1 MNNDP
6 NVQAPRRVGAFTLGP
21 FVLFVALLVLMF
33 WGITQWEAH
42 RLAYQAELGACWFSV
57 GRACFYH
64 PWSFIPWG
72 YSYWHYAPDLFG
84 AGYTAAMIAAA
95 AATVAYLVRAV
106 WVARKARVAT
116 THGSA
121 VWGEEPADYQAAGL
135 LGPAGVVLGLSSQGA
150 YLRDDGPE
158 HVACIAP
165 TRSGKG
171 IGQVIPTLLTW
182 PGSVLV
188 HDMKGENWALTAGY
202 RATFSNPIYW
212 APTDPDASAHWN
224 PLLEVR
230 NDENQIRDVQNI
242 ADQVV
247 DPHGKGKESHWDR
260 TADQFFLA
268 VILHMLHAEA
278 DKSLY
283 GVAKFLSD
291 PNRSFEQTLLRMKNT
306 PHKSAMAHE
315 RIASGAQ
322 AMFNKSEEERGGV
335 VSTALGF
342 LGLYSDPIIAR
353 NTQDSDFRISDLMQ
367 GDSPMSL
374 YIVIPDSDRLRLT
387 PLTRLMITM
396 FTQRLVEKMNPVEN
410 KHRLLMLIDEFPR
423 LGRMQFFADALSYI
437 ASYGIKVMLIMQS
450 LGQLDAPEVYGVGNT
465 VVASCK
471 TRAVM
476 TPQDPRTAEWISGEL
491 GPKTE
496 VHQQTTYT
504 GHRLA
509 PWLGHVM
516 VADQESARPLLD
528 PAEVGK
534 MPATDMIVLVAGHRP
549 FRAKRL
555 KYFEVPELSQRAA
568 IPAPK
573 LTATRPYAY
582 RPAPQPVAWTAVLEP
597 PASPPAAAKKPK
609 QSESKGPVPRR
620 SIPMESGSVETQA
633 EVARERPQDEGVDE
647 EGEHPELALDEAA
660 RRRALDDRQ
669 QHTRHRSRHRGVS

>member
-1 MNNDP
+1 MKNDP
-6 NVQAPRRVGAFTLGP
+6 NIQAPRRVGAFTLGP

-42 RLAYQAELGACWFSV
+42 RLGFQAELGACWFSV
-57 GRACFYH
+57 GRICFYH

-72 YSYWHYAPDLFG
+72 YSYWYYAPDLFG

-95 AATVAYLVRAV
+95 AATIAYLVRAV
-106 WVARKARVAT
+106 WLARKARIASS
-116 THGSA
+116 HGSA
-121 VWGEEPADYQAAGL
+121 VWAVPADYPVAGL
-135 LGPAGVVLGLSSQGA
+135 TGPTGVVLGLSPRGE
-150 YLRDDGPE
+150 YLRDDGAE
-158 HVACIAP
+158 HVACVAP

-202 RATFSNPIYW
+202 RATFSNPIYF
-212 APTDPDASAHWN
+212 APTDPETSAHWN

-247 DPHGKGKESHWDR
+247 DPHGRGKESHWDR

-268 VILHMLHAEA
+268 VILHVLHAEA

-283 GVAKFLSD
+283 GVAQFLSD
-291 PNRSFEQTLLRMKNT
+291 PNRSFEQTLLKMKNT

-322 AMFNKSEEERGGV
+322 AMFNKSDEERGGV
-335 VSTALGF
+335 LSTALAF
-342 LGLYSDPIIAR
+342 LGLYADPIIAR
-353 NTQDSDFRISDLMQ
+353 NTQDSDFRISDLRQ
-367 GDSPMSL
+367 GTAPMSL
-374 YIVIPDSDRLRLT
+374 YIVIPDSDRLRLI
-387 PLTRLMITM
+387 PFTRLMITM

-423 LGRMQFFADALSYI
+423 LGRMQFFADALSHI

-450 LGQLDAPEVYGVGNT
+450 IGQLDAPEAYGIGNT
-465 VVASCK
+465 VMASCK

-491 GPKTE
+491 GPTTD
-496 VHQQTTYT
+496 VHQQATYT

-534 MPATDMIVLVAGHRP
+534 MPATDMIVLVSGHRP

-555 KYFEVPELSQRAA
+555 KYFEVPELASRAA
-568 IPAPK
+568 TPAPK
-573 LTATRPYAY
+573 LTKARPYAY
-582 RPAPQPVAWTAVLEP
+582 RPAPKPVPWTAVIEP
-597 PASPPAAAKKPK
+597 PAPPAAAKKPK
-609 QSESKGPVPRR
+609 RSESKGPVPGR
-620 SIPMESGSVETQA
+620 SLSMESGGA
-633 EVARERPQDEGVDE
+633 EAEADIARARPPEDGGEE
-647 EGEHPELALDEAA
+647 EGGEQEIAMDEAA
-660 RRRALDDRQ
+660 RRRALDERQ
-669 QHTRHRSRHRGVS
+669 EHTRHRSRHRGVS